1 MAIRLGS
8 TVINCADIELMTRF
22 WSQALDLVP
31 SPAEPGGDFRVL
43 RGDQSNLSL
52 QRARTPVTARDQMH
66 LDLYSDY
73 QAAEV
78 ERLTGLG
85 ATFVRHHEDPD
96 DDYVV
101 MTDPEGNEFCV
112 VAVAS
117 SLGQGPA
124 RWARPGCRSR
134 ADRPGARGHGEH

>member
-8 TVINCADIELMTRF
+8 TVINCADIEFMNSF
-22 WSQALDLVP
+22 WSAALHLEP
-31 SPAEPGGDFRVL
+31 SSRTAGDDFRVL
-43 RGDQSNLSL
+43 RGGRGRISL
-52 QRARTPVTARDQMH
+52 QLASTPVTARDQMH
-66 LDLYSDY
+66 LDLFADD

-85 ATFVRHHEDPD
+85 ATFVRHNQDPE

-112 VAVAS
+112 CAVTE
-117 SLGQGPA
+117 P
-124 RWARPGCRSR
+124 
-134 ADRPGARGHGEH
+134 